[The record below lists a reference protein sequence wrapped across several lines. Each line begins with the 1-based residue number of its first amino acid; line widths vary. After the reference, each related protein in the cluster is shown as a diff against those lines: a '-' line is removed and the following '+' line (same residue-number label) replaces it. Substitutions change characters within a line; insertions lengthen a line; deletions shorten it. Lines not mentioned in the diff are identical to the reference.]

1 MPTPVVAGNWKMNT
15 TVAEA
20 VALVSDLKEELNR
33 VQGVE
38 KVLCPPFVSL
48 TVVRNLVYGSSI
60 RLGAQNMHHE
70 ERGAFTG
77 EISPLMV
84 KELCEYVIL
93 GHSERR
99 NLFHEDDALV
109 GRKVRAAFRLGLRPI
124 LCVGERLEE
133 RQAGQAQAVVL
144 RQLRA
149 ALEEVSAAQGL
160 VVAYEPV
167 WAIGTGVAATP
178 ADAEA
183 VMAVLQGFLHERFGD
198 AAEEVPLLYG
208 GSVTAANVS
217 EFVRQPAIHGVLVG
231 GASLRAAEFLEI
243 TRQTA
248 RAKGAS

>member
-1 MPTPVVAGNWKMNT
+1 MNT

-20 VALVSDLKEELNR
+20 VALVSDLKEELHR
-33 VQGVE
+33 VRGVE

-48 TVVRNLVYGSSI
+48 TVVHNLVYGSSI
-60 RLGAQNMHHE
+60 KLGAQNMHHE

-77 EISPLMV
+77 EVSPLMV

-99 NLFHEDDALV
+99 HLFHEDDALV
-109 GRKVRAAFRLGLRPI
+109 GRKVRAALRLGLRPI

-149 ALEEVSAAQGL
+149 ALEEVVTAEGL

-183 VMAVLQGFLHERFGD
+183 VMAVLQTFLRERFGA

-217 EFVRQPAIHGVLVG
+217 EFVRLPSIHGVLVG
-231 GASLRAAEFLEI
+231 GASLRAQEFLEI